1 MGNTDIQKKD
11 SDNKIINEEKPKN
24 IKPINLIETVK
35 SKYVIK
41 ELFSYLS
48 QILKLRIIKYNKK
61 YQNLFEINIEN
72 YKKESKIVRIMEND
86 GFGKEYTIDE
96 NKLIFEGEFKNG
108 KKNGKGK
115 EYDKENGEILFK
127 GIYLKGKR
135 HGKGIKYYS
144 GGGIEFEG
152 EYSNGYKIEGKGYN
166 YGGKLNFVLERN
178 GKGKEYAYGKLSFEG
193 EFLNEMR
200 NGNGK
205 EYYKNG
211 KLSYKGEYKNNLLNG
226 KVKQYD
232 EKGKWKG
239 RANEEYFQGEYLNG
253 KRWNGKA
260 IEYKFKDPDD
270 ILSEEFEE
278 LNVEYINGK
287 SIRKGERYNN
297 DNDNDE
303 DANAEDNNDYDGPI

>member
-1 MGNTDIQKKD
+1 
-11 SDNKIINEEKPKN
+11 
-24 IKPINLIETVK
+24 
-35 SKYVIK
+35 
-41 ELFSYLS
+41 
-48 QILKLRIIKYNKK
+48 
-61 YQNLFEINIEN
+61 
-72 YKKESKIVRIMEND
+72 
-86 GFGKEYTIDE
+86 
-96 NKLIFEGEFKNG
+96 
-108 KKNGKGK
+108 
-115 EYDKENGEILFK
+115 
-127 GIYLKGKR
+127 
-135 HGKGIKYYS
+135 
-144 GGGIEFEG
+144 
-152 EYSNGYKIEGKGYN
+152 
-166 YGGKLNFVLERN
+166 
-178 GKGKEYAYGKLSFEG
+178 
-193 EFLNEMR
+193 MR

-232 EKGKWKG
+232 EKGKLIFEGEFKNGNKWKG

-260 IEYKFKDPDD
+260 KEYKFKDPDD
-270 ILSEEFEE
+270 ILSEEIEE